1 MSLHVVDK
9 VYLDLIFQM
18 GLNDCV
24 STDIRC
30 DVSRKVS
37 ESDTMMNQTL
47 NAVTGELHDFT

>member
-24 STDIRC
+24 STDIRY
-30 DVSRKVS
+30 DVSRKAS